1 MANSVL
7 FSFFATALVA
17 IKSVE
22 AHDNGMDMSMD
33 GAMSL
38 SSGDMLPYLHFTLG
52 DIVWFQGW
60 VPQSAGAVFGVC
72 VGLFLLAIVDRWVAA
87 CRSLM
92 EVHWLK
98 HSRLI
103 LANRLNAS
111 QSLPQYTEPSL
122 AKGNDED
129 KGSLPLKSEK
139 PSVNRV
145 SIPFIPSFDIPRAV
159 LQMAQATL
167 EFAFMLVVM
176 TYQVSYII
184 SIIIGLGVGEMLFG
198 RYHSHAHL

>member
-1 MANSVL
+1 
-7 FSFFATALVA
+7 
-17 IKSVE
+17 
-22 AHDNGMDMSMD
+22 
-33 GAMSL
+33 
-38 SSGDMLPYLHFTLG
+38 MLPYLHFTLG

-98 HSRLI
+98 QCVNILRLTLRSILILVLIFCSSRLI

-176 TYQVSYII
+176 
-184 SIIIGLGVGEMLFG
+184 
-198 RYHSHAHL
+198 